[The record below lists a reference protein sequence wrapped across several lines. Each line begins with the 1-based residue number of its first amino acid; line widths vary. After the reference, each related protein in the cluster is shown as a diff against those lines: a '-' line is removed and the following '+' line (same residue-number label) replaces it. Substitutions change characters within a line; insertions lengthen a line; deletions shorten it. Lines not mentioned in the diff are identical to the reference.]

1 MFLYNLVDKFL
12 MRDFT
17 ELIIKNLKTKKP
29 VIFDVGC
36 YIGSFSTNLQ
46 KKLNLKKNSFYLF
59 DANPNLKVKNFKYY
73 NEVFSNKIQKQNFYL
88 NEFFPSSGS
97 SLETDV
103 KNDLK
108 WNFTRR
114 IVSLSFKKKFL
125 SLKIKT
131 NTLDNFCKV
140 NKIKKIDI
148 LKIDVEG
155 SELKVLEGS
164 KKILDKTNIIQV
176 EILQNKKNF
185 DKIKNKLTI
194 LLKKYNF
201 YKISEK
207 KIYSVSLF
215 SNLKSSDLLFIK
227 L

>member
-36 YIGSFSTNLQ
+36 YIGNFSTNLE
-46 KKLNLKKNSFYLF
+46 KRLNLKKNSFYLF

-73 NEVFSNKIQKQNFYL
+73 NEVFSNKIQMKNFYL
-88 NEFFPSSGS
+88 NEFLPSSGS

-114 IVSLSFKKKFL
+114 IMSLSFKKKFK
-125 SLKIKT
+125 SFKIKT
-131 NTLDNFCKV
+131 NTLDNFCKEK
-140 NKIKKIDI
+140 KIKKIDI
-148 LKIDVEG
+148 LKMDVEG

-185 DKIKNKLTI
+185 DKIKNKVTI

-201 YKISEK
+201 HKISEK
-207 KIYSVSLF
+207 NIYSVSLF

>member
-1 MFLYNLVDKFL
+1 MYLYNLIDKYL

-36 YIGSFSTNLQ
+36 FIGNFSTNLQ
-46 KKLNLKKNSFYLF
+46 KRLNLEKNSFYLF

-73 NEVFSNKIQKQNFYL
+73 NEVFSNNIKVQNFYL
-88 NEFFPSSGS
+88 NEFLPSSGS
-97 SLETDV
+97 SLETDI

-108 WNFTRR
+108 WNFSRR
-114 IVSLSFKKKFL
+114 IMTLSYKKNFKI
-125 SLKIKT
+125 LKLKT
-131 NTLDNFCKV
+131 NTLDNFCKD

-164 KKILDKTNIIQV
+164 KNILHKTNIIQI
-176 EILQNKKNF
+176 EITQNKKNF
-185 DKIKNKLTI
+185 NKIKNELLI
-194 LLKKYNF
+194 FLKKYSF
-201 YKISEK
+201 HKIGEK
-207 KIYSVSLF
+207 RIYSVSLF
-215 SNLKSSDLLFIK
+215 SNLKSIELLFLK
-227 L
+227 S

>member
-1 MFLYNLVDKFL
+1 MFLYNLIDKFL

-36 YIGSFSTNLQ
+36 YIGNFSTNLQ
-46 KKLNLKKNSFYLF
+46 KRLNLKKNSFYLF

-73 NEVFSNKIQKQNFYL
+73 NEVFSNKIQMKNFYL
-88 NEFFPSSGS
+88 NEFLPSSGS

-114 IVSLSFKKKFL
+114 IMSLSFKKKFK
-125 SLKIKT
+125 SFKIKT
-131 NTLDNFCKV
+131 NTLDNFCKEK
-140 NKIKKIDI
+140 KIKKIDI

-185 DKIKNKLTI
+185 DKIKKKITI

-201 YKISEK
+201 HKISEK
-207 KIYSVSLF
+207 NIYSVSLF

>member
-36 YIGSFSTNLQ
+36 YIGNFSTNLE
-46 KKLNLKKNSFYLF
+46 KRLNLKKNSFYLF

-73 NEVFSNKIQKQNFYL
+73 NEVFSNKIQMKNFYL
-88 NEFFPSSGS
+88 NEFLPSSGS

-114 IVSLSFKKKFL
+114 IMTLSFKKKFK
-125 SLKIKT
+125 SFKIKT
-131 NTLDNFCKV
+131 NTLDNFCKEK
-140 NKIKKIDI
+140 KIKKIDI

-185 DKIKNKLTI
+185 DKIKNKVTI

-201 YKISEK
+201 HKISEK
-207 KIYSVSLF
+207 NIYSVSLF

>member
-36 YIGSFSTNLQ
+36 FVGNFSRNLK
-46 KKLNLKKNSFYLF
+46 KKLNLKNKNFYLF
-59 DANPNLKVKNFKYY
+59 DANPNLKIKDFRY
-73 NEVFSNKIQKQNFYL
+73 NNLVFSDKIQKRNFYL
-88 NEFFPSSGS
+88 NEFVPSSGS
-97 SLETDV
+97 SLKEDV

-108 WNFTRR
+108 WNYTRKL
-114 IVSLSFKKKFL
+114 ITLSPNKGFKI
-125 SLKIKT
+125 LKVKT
-131 NTLDNFCKV
+131 NTIDNFCKN
-140 NKIKKIDI
+140 NKVTKIDI
-148 LKIDVEG
+148 LKIDAEG
-155 SELKVLEGS
+155 SELEILKGS
-164 KKILDKTNIIQV
+164 KKILHKTKIIQV

-185 DKIKNKLTI
+185 NKIKKKITI

-201 YKISEK
+201 HKTSEK
-207 KIYSVSLF
+207 NIYSVSLF

>member
-36 YIGSFSTNLQ
+36 FIGNFSRNLK
-46 KKLNLKKNSFYLF
+46 KKLNLKNKNFYLF
-59 DANPNLKVKNFKYY
+59 DANPNLKIKDFKY
-73 NEVFSNKIQKQNFYL
+73 NNLVFSDKIQKRNFYL

-97 SLETDV
+97 SLKGDT

-108 WNFTRR
+108 WNYTRKL
-114 IVSLSFKKKFL
+114 ITLSPNKGFKI
-125 SLKIKT
+125 LKVKT
-131 NTLDNFCKV
+131 NTIDNFCKN
-140 NKIKKIDI
+140 NKVTKIDI

-155 SELKVLEGS
+155 SELEVLKGS
-164 KKILDKTNIIQV
+164 KKILDKTKIIQV

-185 DKIKNKLTI
+185 DKIKKKVTV

-201 YKISEK
+201 HKISEK
-207 KIYSVSLF
+207 NIYSVSLF

>member
-29 VIFDVGC
+29 VIFDIGC

-194 LLKKYNF
+194 LLKKNNF
-201 YKISEK
+201 HKIGEK
-207 KIYSVSLF
+207 NIYSVSLF
-215 SNLKSSDLLFIK
+215 SNLKSSDLLFVK

>member
-1 MFLYNLVDKFL
+1 ML
-12 MRDFT
+12 
-17 ELIIKNLKTKKP
+17 EKT
-29 VIFDVGC
+29 
-36 YIGSFSTNLQ
+36 
-46 KKLNLKKNSFYLF
+46 LNLKKNSFYLF

-73 NEVFSNKIQKQNFYL
+73 NEVFSNKIQMKNFYL
-88 NEFFPSSGS
+88 NEFLPSSGS

-114 IVSLSFKKKFL
+114 IMSLSFKKKFK
-125 SLKIKT
+125 SFKIKT
-131 NTLDNFCKV
+131 NTLDNFCKE

-148 LKIDVEG
+148 LKMDVEG

-185 DKIKNKLTI
+185 DKIKNKVTI

-201 YKISEK
+201 HKISEK
-207 KIYSVSLF
+207 NIYSVSLF

>member
-1 MFLYNLVDKFL
+1 MFLYNLIDKFL

-36 YIGSFSTNLQ
+36 YIGNFSTNLE
-46 KKLNLKKNSFYLF
+46 KRLNLKKNSFYLF

-73 NEVFSNKIQKQNFYL
+73 NEVFSNKIQMKNFYL
-88 NEFFPSSGS
+88 NEFLPSSGS

-114 IVSLSFKKKFL
+114 IMSLSFKKKFK
-125 SLKIKT
+125 SFKIKT
-131 NTLDNFCKV
+131 NTLDNFCKEK
-140 NKIKKIDI
+140 KIKKIDI
-148 LKIDVEG
+148 LKMDVEG

-185 DKIKNKLTI
+185 DKIKNKVTI

-201 YKISEK
+201 HKISEK
-207 KIYSVSLF
+207 NIYSVSLF

>member
-1 MFLYNLVDKFL
+1 MILYNLIDKYL

-17 ELIIKNLKTKKP
+17 ELIIKHLRTKKP

-36 YIGSFSTNLQ
+36 YIGNFSKNLE

-73 NEVFSNKIQKQNFYL
+73 NEVFSNKIQMKNFYL
-88 NEFFPSSGS
+88 NEYFPSSGS

-114 IVSLSFKKKFL
+114 IMTLSLKKKFK
-125 SLKIKT
+125 SFKVKT
-131 NTLDNFCKV
+131 NTLDNFCKEK
-140 NKIKKIDI
+140 KIKKIDI

-155 SELKVLEGS
+155 SELKVLEGG
-164 KKILDKTNIIQV
+164 KKILDKTNIVQI

-185 DKIKNKLTI
+185 DKIKKKVTV

-201 YKISEK
+201 HKISEK
-207 KIYSVSLF
+207 NIYSVSLF

>member
-185 DKIKNKLTI
+185 DKIKNKVTI

>member
-1 MFLYNLVDKFL
+1 MFLYNLIDKFL

-36 YIGSFSTNLQ
+36 YIGNFSTNLQ
-46 KKLNLKKNSFYLF
+46 KRLNLKKNSFYLF

-73 NEVFSNKIQKQNFYL
+73 NEVFSNKIQMKNFYL
-88 NEFFPSSGS
+88 NEFLPSSGS

-114 IVSLSFKKKFL
+114 IMSLSFKKKFK
-125 SLKIKT
+125 SFKIKT
-131 NTLDNFCKV
+131 NTLDNFCKE

-185 DKIKNKLTI
+185 DKIKKKITI

-201 YKISEK
+201 HKISEK
-207 KIYSVSLF
+207 NIYSVRLF

>member
-36 YIGSFSTNLQ
+36 YIGNFSTNLE
-46 KKLNLKKNSFYLF
+46 KRLNLKKNSFYLF

-73 NEVFSNKIQKQNFYL
+73 NEVFSNKIQMKNFYL
-88 NEFFPSSGS
+88 NEFLPSSGS

-114 IVSLSFKKKFL
+114 IMSLSFKKKFK
-125 SLKIKT
+125 SFKIKT
-131 NTLDNFCKV
+131 NTLDNFCKEK
-140 NKIKKIDI
+140 KIKKIDI

-185 DKIKNKLTI
+185 DKIKNKVTI

-201 YKISEK
+201 HKISEK
-207 KIYSVSLF
+207 NIYSVSLF

>member
-1 MFLYNLVDKFL
+1 

-17 ELIIKNLKTKKP
+17 KEILKNIKKKSP

-36 YIGSFSTNLQ
+36 FAGNFSR
-46 KKLNLKKNSFYLF
+46 NLKKRLNLPQKFFYLF
-59 DANPNLKVKNFKYY
+59 DANSKLKIKDFQYY
-73 NEVFSNKIQKQNFYL
+73 NEVFSNKIEIRNFYL

-97 SLETDV
+97 SLKKV
-103 KNDLK
+103 VLNDLK

-114 IVSLSFKKKFL
+114 LATLSLNKSFKSFKV
-125 SLKIKT
+125 KT
-131 NTLDNFCKV
+131 NTLDNVCKEK
-140 NKIKKIDI
+140 KIKIIDI

-155 SELKVLEGS
+155 SELEVLEGG
-164 KKILDKTNIIQV
+164 KKILNKTHILQV

-185 DKIKNKLTI
+185 YKIKKKITM

-201 YKISEK
+201 YQIGEK

-215 SNLKSSDLLFIK
+215 SNLKSVDLLFVK
-227 L
+227 S

>member
-36 YIGSFSTNLQ
+36 YIGNFSTNLQ
-46 KKLNLKKNSFYLF
+46 KRLNLKKNSFYLF

-73 NEVFSNKIQKQNFYL
+73 NEVFSNKIQMKNFYL
-88 NEFFPSSGS
+88 NEFLPSSGS

-114 IVSLSFKKKFL
+114 IMSLSFKKKFK
-125 SLKIKT
+125 SFKIKT
-131 NTLDNFCKV
+131 NTLDNFCKEK
-140 NKIKKIDI
+140 KIKKIDI

-155 SELKVLEGS
+155 SELKVLEGG

-185 DKIKNKLTI
+185 DKIKNKVTI

-201 YKISEK
+201 HKISEK
-207 KIYSVSLF
+207 NIYSVSLF

>member
-36 YIGSFSTNLQ
+36 FVGNFSRNLK
-46 KKLNLKKNSFYLF
+46 KKLNLKNKNFYLF
-59 DANPNLKVKNFKYY
+59 DANPNLKIKDFRY
-73 NEVFSNKIQKQNFYL
+73 NNLVFSDKIQKRNFYL
-88 NEFFPSSGS
+88 NEFVPSSGS
-97 SLETDV
+97 SLKEDV

-108 WNFTRR
+108 WNYTRKL
-114 IVSLSFKKKFL
+114 ITLSPNKGFKI
-125 SLKIKT
+125 LKVKT
-131 NTLDNFCKV
+131 NTIDNFCKN
-140 NKIKKIDI
+140 NKVTKIDI

-155 SELKVLEGS
+155 SELEILKGS
-164 KKILDKTNIIQV
+164 KKILHKTKIIQV

-185 DKIKNKLTI
+185 NKIKKKITI

-201 YKISEK
+201 HKTSEK
-207 KIYSVSLF
+207 NIYSVSLF

>member
-194 LLKKYNF
+194 LLKKNNF
-201 YKISEK
+201 HKIGEK
-207 KIYSVSLF
+207 NIYSVSLF
-215 SNLKSSDLLFIK
+215 SNLKSSDLLFVK

>member
-1 MFLYNLVDKFL
+1 MFLYNLVGSFL
-12 MRDFT
+12 MKDFT

-36 YIGSFSTNLQ
+36 FIGNFSRNLK
-46 KKLNLKKNSFYLF
+46 KKLNLKNKNFYLF
-59 DANPNLKVKNFKYY
+59 DANPNLKIKDFKYNNY
-73 NEVFSNKIQKQNFYL
+73 VFSDKIQKRNFYL

-97 SLETDV
+97 SLKEDS

-108 WNFTRR
+108 WNYTRKL
-114 IVSLSFKKKFL
+114 ITLSPNKGFKI
-125 SLKIKT
+125 LKVKT
-131 NTLDNFCKV
+131 NTIDNFCKN
-140 NKIKKIDI
+140 NKVTKIDI

-155 SELKVLEGS
+155 SELEILKGS
-164 KKILDKTNIIQV
+164 KKILHKTKIIQV

-185 DKIKNKLTI
+185 NKIKKKITI

-201 YKISEK
+201 HKISEK
-207 KIYSVSLF
+207 NIYSVSLF
-215 SNLKSSDLLFIK
+215 SNLKSSDLLFVK

>member
-1 MFLYNLVDKFL
+1 

-36 YIGSFSTNLQ
+36 YIGNFSTNLQ
-46 KKLNLKKNSFYLF
+46 KRLNLKKNSFYLF

-73 NEVFSNKIQKQNFYL
+73 NEVFSNKIQMKNFYL
-88 NEFFPSSGS
+88 NTFLPSSGS

-114 IVSLSFKKKFL
+114 IISLSFKKKFK
-125 SLKIKT
+125 SFKIKT
-131 NTLDNFCKV
+131 NTLDNFCKE

-185 DKIKNKLTI
+185 DKIKNKVTI

-201 YKISEK
+201 HKISEK
-207 KIYSVSLF
+207 NIYSVSLF